1 MKHQRYINKRED
13 RSVGQA
19 LNVALTLANLSER
32 RTKIIFFCGGICT
45 VGVGKIIESDY
56 KT

>member
-1 MKHQRYINKRED
+1 MKHQKYINKRED
-13 RSVGQA
+13 RSVGEA
-19 LNVALTLANLSER
+19 LTVALTLANLSER